1 MIWREHK
8 IFTETVFSKS
18 LCLCDY
24 VDEAAKIFVKYLE
37 EHPEESVKTLNM
49 RIDSEEQE
57 EDHYGNGGGW
67 EHTCVIYRKVEETD
81 TECNLRVL
89 NEEEGIF
96 DKGAEEIVAAV
107 HRTISDVYGYF
118 KNEDKTL
125 VEESINR
132 LFDKV
137 KKKMLK

>member
-8 IFTETVFSKS
+8 IFNETVFSKR

-24 VDEAAKIFVKYLE
+24 VDEAAKIFVKYLG

-67 EHTCVIYRKVEETD
+67 EHTCVIYRNVEETD

-89 NEEEGIF
+89 NEEEELF
-96 DKGAEEIVAAV
+96 DKCAV
-107 HRTISDVYGYF
+107 DVTKAITSTMCDVYGYS
-118 KNEDKTL
+118 KAEDKTL

-132 LFDKV
+132 LVDKV